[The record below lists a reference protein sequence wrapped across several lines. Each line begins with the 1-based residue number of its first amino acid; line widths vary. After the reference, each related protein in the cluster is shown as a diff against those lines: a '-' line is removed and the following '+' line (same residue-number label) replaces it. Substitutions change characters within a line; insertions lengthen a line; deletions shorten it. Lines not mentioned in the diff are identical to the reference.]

1 MKPILIIGTSIVNL
15 ALIAYSIGVLSEQKN
30 KIVSLFSISF
40 ITTGVVFDIIA
51 TVCMIMG
58 STHTALSSHG
68 LFGYSALLLMLIDCI
83 LLWKYRIL
91 KGTAEKVSKSLH
103 LYSRFAYIWW
113 VVAYLT
119 GAVLIAIRH
128 LK

>member
-1 MKPILIIGTSIVNL
+1 MKPILIIGTTIVNL
-15 ALIAYSIGVLSEQKN
+15 ALISYSIGVLSEQKN
-30 KIVSLFSISF
+30 KMVSLFSIRF
-40 ITTGVVFDIIA
+40 ITTGVLFDIIA
-51 TVCMIMG
+51 TGCMITG

-68 LFGYSALLLMLIDCI
+68 LFGYSALLLMLIDCV
-83 LLWKYRIL
+83 LLWKYRIS
-91 KGTAEKVSKSLH
+91 KGEAIIVSKALH

-113 VVAYLT
+113 VVAYVT

>member
-1 MKPILIIGTSIVNL
+1 MKPILIIGTTIVNL
-15 ALIAYSIGVLSEQKN
+15 ALISYSIGVLSEQKN

-40 ITTGVVFDIIA
+40 ITTGVVFDIVA
-51 TVCMIMG
+51 TVCMIIG

-68 LFGYSALLLMLIDCI
+68 LFGYSALLLMLIDCV
-83 LLWKYRIL
+83 LLWKYRIS
-91 KGTAEKVSKSLH
+91 KGEAIIVSKALH